1 MNKATALTA
10 LLITLAIGLAGGYWL
25 AQYGTGLM
33 LPGDQAESTGNE
45 QRPDFDKQSLSYQS
59 GPFRFDIQV
68 KPERPVVGSNRLI
81 LILANRDN
89 SPITGAEIRAVA
101 EMPAMGAMPA
111 MQAPADMEEV
121 APGIYEGTFEPS
133 MKGAWPLSIQ
143 VHKDGVGKTQ
153 FSFDLA
159 TGRQGLELAGG
170 ASKVAETSAGK
181 GNGYS
186 YQAGPYRFDIDIVPE
201 KPVVGKNTLTL
212 RLANDRGKP
221 ITDAKIRAVAEMPAM
236 GAMPAMQAPADMTEV
251 EPGVYR
257 GTFRPSMEGAW
268 PLQLTLEG
276 PDMPAR
282 TVGFD
287 MATGRAGLEP
297 STGVT
302 EIKAGQVVTEEA
314 PPGTITV
321 DARRRQLIGVTF
333 AEAKQRSLTRSIRAV
348 GQVAYDEIRVADVSL
363 KYDAWIGE
371 LKADFVGAQ
380 IEKGQLLF
388 TVYSPELYSAQQ
400 EYLDILRRGH
410 ETLLTAARQR
420 LSFWD
425 MGPASIEALEK
436 RGKPFEYIP
445 IFAPRSGTLVEKNIV
460 AGTSHKSGAMLMR
473 IADLSRVWV
482 EAELYE
488 NELPLIAKDTAAIV
502 TLPYLPGERFEGR
515 IDYVYPYLNKRSRTG
530 RVRLSLPN
538 EHGLLK
544 PDMYAEVKLEI
555 PLGERLSVPEDAVL
569 VAGET
574 RVVFEDLGDGRLA
587 PRRVKTGRRV
597 DGYIEILEGL
607 EPGDRVVTSGNF
619 LIASESKLK
628 SGIKQW

>member
-1 MNKATALTA
+1 MNKSTLSTA

-25 AQYGTGLM
+25 SRHGTGLM
-33 LPGDQAESTGNE
+33 PTDNRKSGRESQPLDAEKQPLP
-45 QRPDFDKQSLSYQS
+45 YQS

-68 KPERPVVGSNRLI
+68 QPERPVVGSNRLRI
-81 LILANRDN
+81 ILADRDDR
-89 SPITGAEIRAVA
+89 SPVTGAEIHAKA
-101 EMPAMGAMPA
+101 EMAAMGAMPA
-111 MQAPADMEEV
+111 MRAPADMREV
-121 APGIYEGTFEPS
+121 APGVYEGEFKPS
-133 MKGAWPLSIQ
+133 MKGAWPLD
-143 VHKDGVGKTQ
+143 VKVKKAGLGEAQ
-153 FSFDLA
+153 FSFDLT
-159 TGRQGLELAGG
+159 TGRQGLEPATGVSSINGG
-170 ASKVAETSAGK
+170 MAET
-181 GNGYS
+181 
-186 YQAGPYRFDIDIVPE
+186 E
-201 KPVVGKNTLTL
+201 
-212 RLANDRGKP
+212 
-221 ITDAKIRAVAEMPAM
+221 
-236 GAMPAMQAPADMTEV
+236 
-251 EPGVYR
+251 
-257 GTFRPSMEGAW
+257 
-268 PLQLTLEG
+268 
-276 PDMPAR
+276 
-282 TVGFD
+282 
-287 MATGRAGLEP
+287 
-297 STGVT
+297 
-302 EIKAGQVVTEEA
+302 EI

-321 DARRRQLIGVTF
+321 DARRRQLIGITF
-333 AEAKQRSLTRSIRAV
+333 GEAKKRSLVSTIRAV
-348 GQVAYDEIRVADVSL
+348 GQVVYDETRVADVSL

-410 ETLLTAARQR
+410 EVLLTAASQR

-460 AGTSHKSGAMLMR
+460 EGTSHRSGATLMR

-502 TLPYLPGERFEGR
+502 TLPYLPDERFEGR

-555 PLGERLSVPEDAVL
+555 PLGEQLSVPEDAVL

-587 PRRVKTGRRV
+587 PRQVRAGRHV
-597 DGYIEILEGL
+597 GGYVEILEGL
-607 EPGDRVVTSGNF
+607 EAGARVVTSGNF
-619 LIASESKLK
+619 LIASESRLK
-628 SGIKQW
+628 SGIRQW